1 LENSPLNRVLKQA
14 APGTDWAVGTGHEIK
29 LDYQTNTAVEVNRF
43 DVSLTADYVP
53 SITANATYAASELY
67 KTVTTDENNNSTEEF
82 KDCNMLLRCFR

>member
-1 LENSPLNRVLKQA
+1 MLEQA
-14 APGTDWAVGTGHEIK
+14 APGDDWRLSNPDKHTIR
-29 LDYQTNTAVEVNRF
+29 LSYQTNTADEVNRF